1 MFHLSFYDNV
11 LLIMLNNSDF
21 ISGILTVISLF
32 WFATSNLIRH
42 EKIGTKEL
50 QAAMKWGSLVSS
62 SFLVFSVQLGVQTMP
77 NLLSGVLFPADV
89 RSTLKGITRSIQCI
103 LLVTV
108 LKVWQKNVQAKAFPF
123 FATFAVANPTT
134 LFYSKFVQ
142 KSFSLLLDY
151 WM

>member
-1 MFHLSFYDNV
+1 MFHLSFYHNV
-11 LLIMLNNSDF
+11 LFITLNICDF

-32 WFATSNLIRH
+32 SFATSNLIRH

-77 NLLSGVLFPADV
+77 NLLSGVFFPADV
-89 RSTLKGITRSIQCI
+89 RSKLKGVTRSIQCI

-108 LKVWQKNVQAKAFPF
+108 LKV
-123 FATFAVANPTT
+123 
-134 LFYSKFVQ
+134 
-142 KSFSLLLDY
+142 
-151 WM
+151 

>member
-1 MFHLSFYDNV
+1 MVSFIILPFYHVYNIVSFITLSYNV
-11 LLIMLNNSDF
+11 LFIMLNVRDF

-32 WFATSNLIRH
+32 SFATSNLIHH

-50 QAAMKWGSLVSS
+50 QTAMKWGSLVSS

-77 NLLSGVLFPADV
+77 SLLSGVLFPAND

-108 LKVWQKNVQAKAFPF
+108 LKV
-123 FATFAVANPTT
+123 
-134 LFYSKFVQ
+134 
-142 KSFSLLLDY
+142 
-151 WM
+151 

>member
-21 ISGILTVISLF
+21 ISGILTVVSLF

-108 LKVWQKNVQAKAFPF
+108 LKV
-123 FATFAVANPTT
+123 
-134 LFYSKFVQ
+134 
-142 KSFSLLLDY
+142 
-151 WM
+151 